1 MNKTPDYIGQIYLN
15 ANIRYLRKN
24 FGWSQEELGARIG
37 LNRGNI
43 ASYENGTAEPKICN
57 LLKLAALFGVSIID
71 LTQKDLSQSS
81 NGQLT
86 PSASPIELEALHNAL
101 HRANELQSVME
112 GLRICC
118 HFKMK
123 NIEDA
128 SLNDLQ
134 VIAVHFEELFNTAQA
149 LMQEHK
155 NLLGSL
161 NGNHHLPGQ
170 TPNR

>member
-1 MNKTPDYIGQIYLN
+1 MNETPDYYGQIYLN
-15 ANIRYLRKN
+15 SNIRVLRKR

-57 LLKLAALFGVSIID
+57 LLKMAALFRVSLID
-71 LTQKDLSQSS
+71 LTKKDLSQSP
-81 NGQLT
+81 NGHLSL
-86 PSASPIELEALHNAL
+86 SASPVELEALENAL

-155 NLLGSL
+155 TLLSSL
-161 NGNHHLPGQ
+161 NGNQHLPG
-170 TPNR
+170 